1 MEKNIKVF
9 LAALQNGVGSDLCN
23 MMTHFP
29 CCVYVDPSL
38 YISSCT
44 LMDEKQEQVYA
55 EYKRGRYSVRA
66 RIQATIDY
74 ISCHDEDDI
83 EGHRWVEVLC
93 RIIAWQDSVISEEI
107 LLDMLVGSIFV
118 QNKKKASSSLE
129 KENLIFPWKPLIYK
143 TGYNISNKKMR
154 ERIKPQRE
162 SLHDVCWRCGR
173 RIFQHLAPGFSV

>member
-1 MEKNIKVF
+1 
-9 LAALQNGVGSDLCN
+9 
-23 MMTHFP
+23 
-29 CCVYVDPSL
+29 
-38 YISSCT
+38 
-44 LMDEKQEQVYA
+44 MDEKQGQVYA

-118 QNKKKASSSLE
+118 QNKKKKASSSLE
-129 KENLIFPWKPLIYK
+129 KENLIFPWKPLIYNK
-143 TGYNISNKKMR
+143 TGYLTKRWEKESNLKG
-154 ERIKPQRE
+154 
-162 SLHDVCWRCGR
+162 S
-173 RIFQHLAPGFSV
+173 FSVMFVDDAEGAYFST

>member
-1 MEKNIKVF
+1 
-9 LAALQNGVGSDLCN
+9 
-23 MMTHFP
+23 
-29 CCVYVDPSL
+29 
-38 YISSCT
+38 
-44 LMDEKQEQVYA
+44 MDEKQGQVYA

-118 QNKKKASSSLE
+118 QNKKKKKLLLLWRRKILFSLE
-129 KENLIFPWKPLIYK
+129 
-143 TGYNISNKKMR
+143 
-154 ERIKPQRE
+154 
-162 SLHDVCWRCGR
+162 SLLYTKLD
-173 RIFQHLAPGFSV
+173 I